1 VALNTEHKMSLR
13 DLVSDV
19 ADDARDL
26 VRGEVALV
34 RAEMEQKIDRSIA
47 GLASLFGAMMLA
59 FAGLVIVLLAA
70 AQGLARIMP
79 DWAASLIVGVV
90 VLVIGGI
97 MAIMARKAL
106 SPSAMVPDRTIR
118 NVGADARAM
127 KEHAT

>member
-1 VALNTEHKMSLR
+1 MSLNTEHKISLR

-26 VRGEVALV
+26 VRGEVLLV

-47 GLASLFGAMMLA
+47 GVASLFGAMMLA
-59 FAGLVIVLLAA
+59 FAGLIIMLLAA
-70 AQGLARIMP
+70 AQGLARVIP
-79 DWAASLIVGVV
+79 DWAASLLVGFL
-90 VLVIGGI
+90 VLVIGGV
-97 MAIMARKAL
+97 MAIMARRAL